1 MRFLLGGYT
10 ADMDGHATG
19 VGVLHA
25 GAADSPLASG
35 ALGTAPDA
43 VTVAGSPSWITRH
56 PHLDVIYAALEGSG
70 TVQAFART
78 GPETFAAVGD
88 PVVAGEAVCHVAVSP
103 DGRMLLASCWGDGAL
118 VRMPLDAAGRPG
130 AGSAAPAAVDPF
142 GPEETAAPADD
153 AVAAARGALRAAV
166 GDEYDDML
174 GGERGGAGVGGD
186 GGVDGGA
193 DDGGAADGETPEPR
207 PSRAHQAIF
216 LPGGFAASTDLG
228 RDIVR
233 IWRRAGEGLRLTGT
247 IAFPRGTGPRH
258 AVWHASGHL
267 YVVTEFSRE
276 VFALAPDGAG
286 SWRIVGGSPLAPGL
300 PEEDTAAEITLSRD
314 GAFLV
319 AGLRGSDTLAVLRVG
334 GDGSMLTPV
343 ALADAGVRWPR
354 HHVVV
359 RDTIL
364 VAGQRSDEI
373 ASLGFDERT
382 GAPGR
387 VRHRTVAPSPTCLLA
402 DVP

>member
-10 ADMDGHATG
+10 ADMGGHATG

-35 ALGTAPDA
+35 PLGTSPDA

-78 GPETFAAVGD
+78 GPETFAALGD

-118 VRMPLDAAGRPG
+118 VRMPVDAVGRPG

-142 GPEETAAPADD
+142 GPEVTVEAPADD
-153 AVAAARGALRAAV
+153 DVAAARDALRAAV
-166 GDEYDDML
+166 GDEYDDLL
-174 GGERGGAGVGGD
+174 GGGGRDGD
-186 GGVDGGA
+186 GATEGK
-193 DDGGAADGETPEPR
+193 TPEPR

-216 LPGGFAASTDLG
+216 VPGGFAASTDLG

-233 IWRRAGEGLRLTGT
+233 VWRRAGEGLRLTGT
-247 IAFPRGTGPRH
+247 VAFPRGTGPRH

-267 YVVTEFSRE
+267 YVVAELSRE

-286 SWRIVGGSPLAPGL
+286 SWRIVAGSPLAPGL
-300 PEEDTAAEITLSRD
+300 PEADTAAEIALSRD
-314 GAFLV
+314 GAFVV

-334 GDGSMLTPV
+334 GDGSTLTPV
-343 ALADAGVRWPR
+343 ALTDAGVRWPR

-364 VAGQRSDEI
+364 VAGQHSDEI

-387 VRHRTVAPSPTCLLA
+387 VRHRTVAPSPTCLLP
-402 DVP
+402 DLP